1 MTLLEGKMGL
11 HKETVSLWEKNATQ
25 FEKRILEWVER
36 IEKSS
41 QIIKGAKKTF
51 QKWKPLRFYTSFSKA
66 KGINTVE
73 FSVRFYGQEVAQLRA
88 YQNGSTK
95 LVIDEDRAKNNSKY
109 FQFDLK
115 KGMYEWKDKEAA
127 LFRKHF
133 KQLAQNPLKDIKPR
147 VSEHKV
153 ESIIIEEMEKNSKT
167 KFGGAFSG
175 IQPVTI
181 EGFPFQMPLPISASS
196 GKPLSTDGNIDILA
210 RRRCSDGKVRLSV
223 WELKKP
229 KTFAKAIDQVY
240 IYTIGLIQ
248 LLRSSSGQ
256 RWFKIF
262 GFNGPIPKKLEIE
275 AVVLVSSDQLKKME
289 STFNAFRKSTPLNFN
304 GDTIKFSAAY
314 YNENN
319 YFIESFNELI

>member
-1 MTLLEGKMGL
+1 MGL
-11 HKETVSLWEKNATQ
+11 YETTVLVWEENATQ

-36 IEKSS
+36 IEKCSEA
-41 QIIKGAKKTF
+41 IKDTKKTF

-66 KGINTVE
+66 KGINPVE
-73 FSVRFYGQEVAQLRA
+73 FSVRFYGQEVAQLRV
-88 YQNGSTK
+88 YQSGSTK
-95 LVIDEDRAKNNSKY
+95 LVIDEDRVKNNSKY
-109 FQFDLK
+109 FQFNLK
-115 KGMYEWKDKEAA
+115 KGMYEWKGKEAA

-133 KQLAQNPLKDIKPR
+133 KQLAKNPLEQINTR
-147 VSEHKV
+147 VKEHRV
-153 ESIIIEEMEKNSKT
+153 ESVIIAEMEKNSKT

-196 GKPLSTDGNIDILA
+196 GKPFSTDGSIDILA

-262 GFNGPIPKKLEIE
+262 GFTGSIPKNLEIE
-275 AVVLVSSDQLKKME
+275 AVVVVTRDKKKKME
-289 STFNAFRKSTPLNFN
+289 STLDSFRKSNPLSFN
-304 GDTIKFSAAY
+304 GDKIKFSAAY